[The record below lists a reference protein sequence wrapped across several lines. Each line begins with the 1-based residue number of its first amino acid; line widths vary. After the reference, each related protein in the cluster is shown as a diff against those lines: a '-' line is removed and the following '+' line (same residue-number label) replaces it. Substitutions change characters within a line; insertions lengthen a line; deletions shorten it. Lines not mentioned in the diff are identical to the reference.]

1 MKTTSQ
7 DSKQNQSNNVDK
19 TEKVAENAH
28 QSDSQSSMPAHTV
41 VMGDTL
47 WNITLKLRPEGMPMA
62 QAIEVLYKNN
72 PQAFLDGDS
81 AKLIEGSVLS
91 FVSSDQDIDEKKR
104 KDNDDRD
111 AEAKQQPESD
121 QQQAIEEDMST
132 ASAGEGGAENSEVN
146 DIAQALSERSN
157 EGSEGGLSIVTIA
170 LGAAGMFGA
179 ASHYKNTNANEA
191 PTFTSGSSA
200 ANITENSGANQV
212 VYTAVATDDI
222 DTEVTF
228 SLSGADAGSFSINSA
243 SGQVRLNL
251 NPNHEVKSQY
261 IFTVVATDSMG
272 KESSQ
277 AVSLQITDIDDA
289 APVIT
294 SANSGAV
301 DENIAADTVIYT
313 ATADDSADV
322 SDGVTFSLSGADA
335 DALTIDANTGEVA
348 IKQSADYEVNSQYE
362 FSFVA
367 TDAAGN
373 ASEAQAVTI
382 DVNNLDEIAPTIT
395 SGATATSV
403 DENIDAGQVIY
414 TATATDIEDISAGV
428 TFSLSGADAS
438 AFSID
443 ENSGE
448 VTLIASPDHEAKSAY
463 SFDVIATDAAGNAS
477 APTTVALNINDLDDA
492 APTVTSAATAA
503 PVVENSAVDQ
513 VIYTAIADDS
523 NDISD
528 GVSFSLTGADADAL
542 TIDAETG
549 EVRLKQAAD
558 HEAKSQYDFSVI
570 ATDAAGNTS
579 ESKAVVINVTDID
592 DAAPLITS
600 ENTAAVNEN
609 LAGQV
614 IYNVTYD
621 DSGDDQQDPVAYGF
635 LDNSGNAVDTLITD
649 DLNLSISTEGE
660 ITLNNT
666 LDFEDKDT
674 HSFIIL
680 VTNDQDFATKTS
692 LDSRLGSVKQITL
705 TVNNVDDT
713 APEVI
718 SSASAAAIDENGDDG
733 QLVYTAIA
741 DDTKD
746 VSDGVKFS
754 LAGADAGAFSIDE
767 NTGAVTLNLAADF
780 EAKSQYTFDVIA
792 ADLPGNVS
800 SAKTVT
806 LDINDIDEE
815 PPVISSDA

>member
-19 TEKVAENAH
+19 AEKVAENAQ
-28 QSDSQSSMPAHTV
+28 QSDSQSSMPTHTV

-47 WNITLKLRPEGMPMA
+47 WNITLKLRPEGMPMK

-91 FVSSDQDIDEKKR
+91 FVSSDQDINEKKR
-104 KDNDDRD
+104 KDNDDHD

-121 QQQAIEEDMST
+121 QQQATEEDMST
-132 ASAGEGGAENSEVN
+132 ASAGGAENSEVN

-261 IFTVVATDSMG
+261 SFTVVATDSMG

-289 APVIT
+289 APTIT

-313 ATADDSADV
+313 ATADDSADI

-348 IKQSADYEVNSQYE
+348 IKQAADYEVNSQYE

-382 DVNNLDEIAPTIT
+382 AVNNLDEIAPTIT

-403 DENIDAGQVIY
+403 NENIDAGQVIY
-414 TATATDIEDISAGV
+414 TATATDIEDISGGV
-428 TFSLSGADAS
+428 TCLLY
-438 AFSID
+438 
-443 ENSGE
+443 
-448 VTLIASPDHEAKSAY
+448 TSPS
-463 SFDVIATDAAGNAS
+463 
-477 APTTVALNINDLDDA
+477 PR
-492 APTVTSAATAA
+492 
-503 PVVENSAVDQ
+503 DQ
-513 VIYTAIADDS
+513 R
-523 NDISD
+523 
-528 GVSFSLTGADADAL
+528 G
-542 TIDAETG
+542 
-549 EVRLKQAAD
+549 
-558 HEAKSQYDFSVI
+558 
-570 ATDAAGNTS
+570 
-579 ESKAVVINVTDID
+579 
-592 DAAPLITS
+592 
-600 ENTAAVNEN
+600 
-609 LAGQV
+609 
-614 IYNVTYD
+614 
-621 DSGDDQQDPVAYGF
+621 
-635 LDNSGNAVDTLITD
+635 
-649 DLNLSISTEGE
+649 
-660 ITLNNT
+660 
-666 LDFEDKDT
+666 
-674 HSFIIL
+674 
-680 VTNDQDFATKTS
+680 
-692 LDSRLGSVKQITL
+692 SRM
-705 TVNNVDDT
+705 
-713 APEVI
+713 P
-718 SSASAAAIDENGDDG
+718 SSA
-733 QLVYTAIA
+733 
-741 DDTKD
+741 
-746 VSDGVKFS
+746 
-754 LAGADAGAFSIDE
+754 
-767 NTGAVTLNLAADF
+767 
-780 EAKSQYTFDVIA
+780 
-792 ADLPGNVS
+792 
-800 SAKTVT
+800 
-806 LDINDIDEE
+806 
-815 PPVISSDA
+815 